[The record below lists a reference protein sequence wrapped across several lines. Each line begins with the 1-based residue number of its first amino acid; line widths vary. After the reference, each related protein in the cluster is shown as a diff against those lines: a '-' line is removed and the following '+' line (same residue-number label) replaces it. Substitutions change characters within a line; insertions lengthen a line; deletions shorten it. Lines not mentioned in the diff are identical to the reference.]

1 MYKRVKKIFSGLL
14 IAILMSNM
22 CCVSFARTA
31 SKVDSNLDRIIVD
44 RIEGKYAV
52 CETESGEMIDVKI
65 SKFKT
70 KPSDGDVFKKNSSGK
85 YVKDKTATKKI
96 SSKILNRFI
105 DLFR

>member
-1 MYKRVKKIFSGLL
+1 
-14 IAILMSNM
+14 M

-52 CETESGEMIDVKI
+52 CETESGKMIEIKV

-70 KPSDGDVFKKNSSGK
+70 KPEDGEIFRKNSNGK
-85 YVKDKTATKKI
+85 YVKDNVATKKS
-96 SSKILNRFI
+96 SSKILKRFLT
-105 DLFR
+105 LFK